1 MKTLAL
7 AILMAAVASTQAAT
21 ILFDLSPAGTD
32 RAIGMNGAN
41 EVPPNA
47 SEATGGELGS
57 GISYDDTLNQLNLR
71 VGFGNLLGFTDLS
84 SSFTADHI
92 HTAPPGVAGPV
103 IIDLAPLTIQLTA
116 RSGLI
121 SGTLSLTEAQEV
133 DLLAG
138 RDYINVHSTLFPAG
152 EIRAQ
157 IIPVPEPQHVTLMAL
172 LGFMLLGGIQIFRR
186 RA

>member
-1 MKTLAL
+1 M
-7 AILMAAVASTQAAT
+7 
-21 ILFDLSPAGTD
+21 
-32 RAIGMNGAN
+32 
-41 EVPPNA
+41 
-47 SEATGGELGS
+47 
-57 GISYDDTLNQLNLR
+57 
-71 VGFGNLLGFTDLS
+71 GFGNLLGFTNLS

-121 SGTLSLTEAQEV
+121 ERTLSLTEAQEV
-133 DLLAG
+133 DLSAG

-152 EIRAQ
+152 EIGAR

>member
-103 IIDLAPLTIQLTA
+103 IIDLAPLTIQDSA
-116 RSGLI
+116 FRADQRNAEPDRGPGGRSFGRKRLHQRALDSF
-121 SGTLSLTEAQEV
+121 SG
-133 DLLAG
+133 
-138 RDYINVHSTLFPAG
+138 R
-152 EIRAQ
+152 
-157 IIPVPEPQHVTLMAL
+157 
-172 LGFMLLGGIQIFRR
+172 
-186 RA
+186 